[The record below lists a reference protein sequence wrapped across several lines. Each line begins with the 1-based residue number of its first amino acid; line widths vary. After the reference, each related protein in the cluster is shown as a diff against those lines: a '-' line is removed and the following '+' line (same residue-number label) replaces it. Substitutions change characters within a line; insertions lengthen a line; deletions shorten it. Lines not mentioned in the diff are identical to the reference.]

1 MPTDFES
8 FGIEQLDDVL
18 STFYLEMRN
27 KNGEM
32 YKKTTMQSYW
42 QGIQRHLA
50 QRRECDITKD
60 DDFKKSN
67 NSFKFMMKELTK
79 VGLAA
84 VENYP
89 PIEDDDMEK
98 LYRYFCQNL
107 DDAQLLQYKVKQ
119 NSL

>member
-1 MPTDFES
+1 
-8 FGIEQLDDVL
+8 
-18 STFYLEMRN
+18 
-27 KNGEM
+27 
-32 YKKTTMQSYW
+32 
-42 QGIQRHLA
+42 
-50 QRRECDITKD
+50 
-60 DDFKKSN
+60 
-67 NSFKFMMKELTK
+67 MMKELTK

-98 LYRYFCQNL
+98 MYRYFCQNL